1 MTPMTRGSVMDN
13 TQRDD
18 GFDFPS
24 VLSRGV
30 VYGKTQRN
38 TGFEILSTMG
48 RYIEAH
54 FSERQSVA
62 VQSRISVFQYGITV

>member
-38 TGFEILSTMG
+38 TGFEVLSTMG
-48 RYIEAH
+48 LHIEAH
-54 FSERQSVA
+54 
-62 VQSRISVFQYGITV
+62 